1 MSFNPFA
8 FDDLDFLDTISS
20 TYSIAAATLFF
31 VLLTFLMVAAILV
44 LMILDRLKENE
55 KEKPSD
61 KNQNVES

>member
-44 LMILDRLKENE
+44 LMILDRFKENE